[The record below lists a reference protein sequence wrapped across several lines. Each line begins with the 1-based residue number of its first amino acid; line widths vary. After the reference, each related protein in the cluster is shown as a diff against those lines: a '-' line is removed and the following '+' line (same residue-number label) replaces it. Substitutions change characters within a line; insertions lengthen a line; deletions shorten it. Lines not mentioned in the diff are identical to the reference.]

1 MSKRPLVSVITPCY
15 NGETYVHRYF
25 ESILAQTYPRI
36 EVYFVNDGSTDRTE
50 EIALRY
56 KEKLEA
62 RGISMTYIYQENAGQ
77 AAAINRALPLFQGEY
92 LTWPDS
98 DDWMSPDCIEKK
110 VRYLEEHPEKG
121 FVLCKSAVVS
131 EDQLDRAAWFLQR
144 NDVSSGRVFDDLI
157 FENDI
162 YFAPGGYMVRSEAML
177 NAIPQRRIYECK
189 TGQNWQLLLPVAYRY
204 ECGFLDDVLYYY
216 LVRRNSHSRA
226 EVTYQDQVAKTYR
239 HQDTLDHVVGEIE
252 MPEEERRTYLHGI
265 KVKYIRKRL
274 HLAAQFHR
282 PEAAKE
288 EYESLLRENE
298 AAPQDRKTYLRGR
311 YRILDILCKF
321 ASLPGRA
328 VRKLIR
334 IIRGKSP

>member
-1 MSKRPLVSVITPCY
+1 MREQPLVSIITPCY

-25 ESILAQTYPRI
+25 ESILAQTYPHM

-131 EDQLDRAAWFLQR
+131 EDRLDHVSGLLQR
-144 NDVSSGRVFDDLI
+144 KNTASGWLFDDLI
-157 FENDI
+157 FVNDI
-162 YFAPGGYMVRSEAML
+162 YFAPGGYMVRSEALL
-177 NAIPQRRIYECK
+177 NTIPRRQIYECK

-204 ECGFLDDVLYYY
+204 ECGFLEDVLYYY
-216 LVRRNSHSRA
+216 LVRKNSHSRA
-226 EVTYQDQVAKTYR
+226 ETGYQELLSKTYR
-239 HQDTLDHVVGEIE
+239 HQDTLEHVVGEID
-252 MPEEERRTYLHGI
+252 MPERERRDYLRGI
-265 KVKYIRKRL
+265 KLLHTRDRL
-274 HLAAQFHR
+274 NLACQFH
-282 PEAAKE
+282 EGGAAKE
-288 EYESLLRENE
+288 EYENLLREN
-298 AAPQDRKTYLRGR
+298 AATGRDRQTYLRGR
-311 YRILDILCKF
+311 YRLLDILCKL
-321 ASLPGRA
+321 AALPGRA
-328 VRKLIR
+328 VRELGR
-334 IIRGKSP
+334 IIRRR

>member
-1 MSKRPLVSVITPCY
+1 MSEQPLVSIITPCY

-25 ESILAQTYPRI
+25 ESILAQTYPRM

-77 AAAINRALPLFQGEY
+77 AAAVNRALPLFQGEY

-98 DDWMSPDCIEKK
+98 DDWMSPDCVEKK
-110 VRYLEEHPEKG
+110 VRYLEGHPDKG
-121 FVLCKSAVVS
+121 LVLCKSAVVS
-131 EDQLDRAAWFLQR
+131 EDQLDRTACFLQR
-144 NDVSSGRVFDDLI
+144 NAVSSGRVFDDLI

-216 LVRRNSHSRA
+216 LFRKNSHSRA
-226 EVTYQDQVAKTYR
+226 EATYQDQVEKTYR

-252 MPEEERRTYLHGI
+252 MPEEERREYLHKI
-265 KVKYIRKRL
+265 KLKYIRKRL
-274 HLAAQFHR
+274 RLAAQFHQR
-282 PEAAKE
+282 GAAKE
-288 EYESLLRENE
+288 EYGNLLRENA
-298 AAPQDRKTYLRGR
+298 AAPEDRKVYLRGQ
-311 YRILDILCKF
+311 YRTLDGFCRL
-321 ASLPGRA
+321 AALSERA
-328 VRKLIR
+328 VRKLIG
-334 IIRGKSP
+334 IIRRNPV

>member
-1 MSKRPLVSVITPCY
+1 MREQPLVSVITPCY

-25 ESILAQTYPRI
+25 ESILAQTYRRI

-77 AAAINRALPLFQGEY
+77 AAAINRALPLFRGEY

-110 VRYLEEHPEKG
+110 VRYLEEHPDKG
-121 FVLCKSAVVS
+121 LVLCKSAMIS
-131 EDQLDRAAWFLQR
+131 EDQLDRAVWFLQR

-204 ECGFLDDVLYYY
+204 ECGFLNDVLYYY
-216 LVRRNSHSRA
+216 LVRKNSHSRA

-239 HQDTLDHVVGEIE
+239 HQDTLDHVVGEIG
-252 MPEEERRTYLHGI
+252 MPEEERREYLHKI
-265 KVKYIRKRL
+265 KLKYIRKRL
-274 HLAAQFHR
+274 RLAAQFHER
-282 PEAAKE
+282 GAAKE
-288 EYESLLRENE
+288 EYENLLQER
-298 AAPQDRKTYLRGR
+298 AALPEDRKAYLRGR
-311 YRILDILCKF
+311 YRILDLFYK
-321 ASLPGRA
+321 AAALPLRA
-328 VRKLIR
+328 VWKLMR
-334 IIRGKSP
+334 IIRRTPS